1 MFVEI
6 KIKKIMKKTKLLTFA
21 LIAMIFASCKKDMTC
36 ACSTSSVDSGKD
48 YDTAFNLIGVEYQTS
63 EDYFTE
69 VKATSEIS
77 YEKVSGTFAKEN
89 CPTETITK
97 DPYDYS
103 YTSSDNFKFGK
114 VGQRDN
120 KRTCELK

>member
-1 MFVEI
+1 MFAEI

-48 YDTAFNLIGVEYQTS
+48 YDTAFNLIGVEYKSTL
-63 EDYFTE
+63 
-69 VKATSEIS
+69 EIS

-114 VGQRDN
+114 VGQKDN